1 MNLYMLVEGKKTETS
16 VYPAW
21 LAILAPHLKRV
32 DNPKEITENCYYLF
46 SGEGIPSI
54 YNHACNAIL
63 DIQQIN
69 KGEHKY
75 DYLLICLDTEEGTRA
90 DIDRD
95 YNAYLSKNSVNPQG
109 VNVVICEHQV
119 CMESWFLGNRFIFK
133 QNANT
138 PDFLD
143 CVHNYNVS
151 IDNPELMPSFDKEKN
166 KAEYHYY
173 YLRKMLEERNMR
185 YKKTKTDEVQKPE
198 YLNQLIARYDDTKHI
213 SSFGRWY
220 EFIKKEFLNIFSSD
234 TCFFI
239 SSIFG

>member
-21 LAILAPHLKRV
+21 LNIIAPNLKRV
-32 DNPKEITENCYYLF
+32 ETPKDITDNCYYLF

-69 KGEHKY
+69 KGKHKF
-75 DYLLICLDTEEGTRA
+75 DYLLICLDTEEGTRE

-95 YNAYLSKNSVNPQG
+95 YNAYLDKNNIDPQG

-119 CMESWFLGNRFIFK
+119 CMESWFLGNRFIFR
-133 QNANT
+133 QNANS
-138 PDFLD
+138 PEFID
-143 CVHNYNVS
+143 CIHHYNVS
-151 IDNPELMPSFDKEKN
+151 LDDPELMPSFNIEMN
-166 KAEYHYY
+166 KAEYHFY
-173 YLRKMLEERNMR
+173 YLRKMLGERNMI
-185 YKKTKTDEVQKPE
+185 YMKTKTDEVQKPE
-198 YLNQLIARYDDTKHI
+198 YLTQLIERYRKTKHL

-220 EFIKKEFLNIFSSD
+220 EFIKRNFK
-234 TCFFI
+234 
-239 SSIFG
+239 